1 MRYSIKLSYAGS
13 GFRGWQRQPSDPSV
27 QQCLEE
33 ALGRLLGTETPV
45 IGAGRTDTGVNAI
58 GYVACFDGPAG
69 LAAEDF
75 RYKLNAILPR
85 TVVVNSISEAAPDF
99 HARFDAVRRE
109 YTYFLHRSK
118 DPFVEAFSWQC
129 GYPGLDFDAMNRA
142 AAALVGTHDFSC
154 FEKVGADNKTSV
166 CTVFEAFWQPYIPSL
181 TAICGGAAPKS
192 PAAPGLPTSPL
203 CGSVPSSAV
212 HAEACSEMPGQA
224 SEGTFPAVDADGT
237 APSSAAG
244 KGQVRVPQGDPGTC
258 IARPYYALAG
268 AVPEPQYWYFRIS
281 ADRFLRNM
289 VRAIVGT
296 LIDVGRGKRGIAD
309 FAELVLPAQDSGIPS
324 ADSGEAIPPL
334 RAKDPSA
341 THEGPA
347 VRALPVRKPPLR
359 SLAGESVPGHALFLS
374 KIEY

>member
-33 ALGRLLGTETPV
+33 ALGRLLGTEIPV

-142 AAALVGTHDFSC
+142 AALLVGRHDFSC
-154 FEKVGADNKTSV
+154 FEKVGADNKSSV
-166 CTVFEAFWQPYIPSL
+166 CTVFEAFWKPYIPSL
-181 TAICGGAAPKS
+181 TAICEGAAD
-192 PAAPGLPTSPL
+192 
-203 CGSVPSSAV
+203 
-212 HAEACSEMPGQA
+212 
-224 SEGTFPAVDADGT
+224 GTFPARASYGRAMPGPGAPCGT
-237 APSSAAG
+237 RPGPLPAAEGGEVPSAAMPD
-244 KGQVRVPQGDPGTC
+244 Q
-258 IARPYYALAG
+258 AAG

-296 LIDVGRGKRGIAD
+296 LIDVGRGKRSIAD

-324 ADSGEAIPPL
+324 PDTTASADIPSADTGEPNPPR

-359 SLAGESVPGHALFLS
+359 SMAGESVPGHALFLS

>member
-166 CTVFEAFWQPYIPSL
+166 CTVFEAFWQLYTPSHIQIMGEVAAL
-181 TAICGGAAPKS
+181 SDGA
-192 PAAPGLPTSPL
+192 
-203 CGSVPSSAV
+203 
-212 HAEACSEMPGQA
+212 ED
-224 SEGTFPAVDADGT
+224 GTFP
-237 APSSAAG
+237 PSAAG
-244 KGQVRVPQGDPGTC
+244 KGPVCVPQGEPSTG
-258 IARPYYALAG
+258 IARPLHAK
-268 AVPEPQYWYFRIS
+268 
-281 ADRFLRNM
+281 
-289 VRAIVGT
+289 RA
-296 LIDVGRGKRGIAD
+296 A
-309 FAELVLPAQDSGIPS
+309 AASGYS
-324 ADSGEAIPPL
+324 
-334 RAKDPSA
+334 R
-341 THEGPA
+341 
-347 VRALPVRKPPLR
+347 RALTARLATLLS
-359 SLAGESVPGHALFLS
+359 SLSGG
-374 KIEY
+374 